1 MVFVWS
7 RGGTLKVL
15 FINYEFPPI
24 GGGGGNA
31 NAYIFAEFA
40 KQVGIEID
48 CVTSSIGTKDEIHE
62 YSKNIRLHRLA
73 VGKKK
78 LHFWT
83 QREVMLFLWRA
94 QRYSNRLVD
103 KKRFDVCHAF
113 FGFPSGYV
121 AYLQRKRLPYLVSLR
136 GSDVPGFNPRFSKQY
151 VLLKPIFRQIWKNA
165 GRVIANSA
173 GLRDLAH
180 DFMPELDIGIVPNGV
195 NTDEFRAASFEMRE
209 PGRILCVSR
218 LIERKGVQH
227 LLEAMPAIV
236 QEVANAKLTI
246 VGEGDLAEK
255 LQRRSKSLRIQ
266 DRVEFLGH
274 IPHSDLPSWY
284 RKAQLFVQPSYY
296 EGMSNTVLEAM
307 ASGLPLIV
315 SAEGGQE
322 ELMRENSRIVPYGDP
337 ESLATAVI
345 MTLSDATGMKA
356 MSSRSREI
364 ALDYSWST
372 VAESYR
378 QVYDAIQDS
387 R

>member
-1 MVFVWS
+1 
-7 RGGTLKVL
+7 LKVL

-40 KQVGIEID
+40 KQVDLQID
-48 CVTSSIGTKDEIHE
+48 CVTSGIGTKDEIHE

-83 QREVMLFLWRA
+83 QREVMLFLWKA
-94 QRYSNRLVD
+94 QRYSNRLVS
-103 KKRFDVCHAF
+103 KQRFDVCHAF

-121 AYLQRKRLPYLVSLR
+121 AYLRRRRLPYLVSLR

-151 VLLKPIFRQIWKNA
+151 VLLKPIFRKIWRNA
-165 GRVIANSA
+165 GRVIANSV

-180 DFMPELDIGIVPNGV
+180 RFMPELDIGIVPNGV
-195 NTDEFRAASFEMRE
+195 NTDEFRAGAFGARE
-209 PGRILCVSR
+209 SGRILCISR
-218 LIERKGVQH
+218 LVERKGVQH
-227 LLEAMPAIV
+227 LLEAMPAIL
-236 QEVANAKLTI
+236 QEVANARLTI

-255 LQRRSKSLRIQ
+255 LKRRSKSLGIEE
-266 DRVEFLGH
+266 RVEFLGY
-274 IPHSDLPSWY
+274 IPHSDLPTWY
-284 RKAQLFVQPSYY
+284 RKAQLFIQPSYY

-322 ELMRENSRIVPYGDP
+322 ELMRDNAKIVPYGDP
-337 ESLATAVI
+337 DSLASAAI
-345 MTLSDATGMKA
+345 MTLSDTAGMEA
-356 MSSRSREI
+356 MSGRSREI

-372 VAESYR
+372 VAERYR
-378 QVYDAIQDS
+378 QVYDAIKD
-387 R
+387 